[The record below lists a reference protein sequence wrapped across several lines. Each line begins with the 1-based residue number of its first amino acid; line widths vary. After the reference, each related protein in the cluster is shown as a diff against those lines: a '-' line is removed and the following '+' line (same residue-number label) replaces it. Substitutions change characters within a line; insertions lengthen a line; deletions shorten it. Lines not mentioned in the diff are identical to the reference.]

1 MCFVLPRHDSEGR
14 QRGSDPFRKLARAL
28 GKLEIDS
35 PDAVGAEIGFERDG
49 MLLLAVPVE
58 IGLTTEHADFLCT
71 GPQQADGAAG
81 LAPGHHIP
89 CRRGDAAASPPLLAR
104 ARGTIPTFASD
115 AADERARG
123 RVRSWGPPPAR
134 SRR

>member
-58 IGLTTEHADFLCT
+58 IGLTTEHADFRSEEHTSELQSLMRHSYAVFCLT
-71 GPQQADGAAG
+71 KKKKTHKISTHMQKKQNTN
-81 LAPGHHIP
+81 
-89 CRRGDAAASPPLLAR
+89 SPR
-104 ARGTIPTFASD
+104 QSHQR
-115 AADERARG
+115 
-123 RVRSWGPPPAR
+123 
-134 SRR
+134 

>member
-28 GKLEIDS
+28 RKLEIDS

-71 GPQQADGAAG
+71 GPPQADGAAG
-81 LAPGHHIP
+81 PARGHHML
-89 CRRGDAAASPPLLAR
+89 CRRGDGSASPPILHR
-104 ARGTIPTFASD
+104 ARCQAPTSHIAG
-115 AADERARG
+115 ADYP
-123 RVRSWGPPPAR
+123 GP
-134 SRR
+134 

>member
-71 GPQQADGAAG
+71 GTQQADGAAG
-81 LAPGHHIP
+81 LARGHHML
-89 CRRGDAAASPPLLAR
+89 CRRGDDGASRPIVDRAGGKLPRLA
-104 ARGTIPTFASD
+104 
-115 AADERARG
+115 ERCVWERW
-123 RVRSWGPPPAR
+123 VR
-134 SRR
+134 